1 MGACILMA
9 FYTRKP
15 QEVEAHVFNGSS
27 TGVGQVTKWMETGVW
42 KDSEIH
48 TRDIRNMDVNG
59 VQAFPGD
66 YIVKIGDQFRAM
78 SPQDFSDMYEPVTDE
93 DRLPGDY
100 KAKNVVMGDKVEMW
114 GKGYVV
120 KGVKTRGDDM
130 ILELDDGSNVPVRGD
145 TTVKVIEVRA

>member
-1 MGACILMA
+1 MG
-9 FYTRKP
+9 FYKRKP

-27 TGVGQVTKWMETGVW
+27 TGVGQVTKWIETGVW

-66 YIVKIGDQFRAM
+66 YIVKVGDQFTAM
-78 SPQDFSDMYEPVTDE
+78 SPQAFSDLYEAVNDE

-114 GKGYVV
+114 GKDYIV
-120 KGVKTRGDDM
+120 KGHKISGDDI
-130 ILELDDGSNVPVRGD
+130 ILTLDDGSNIQLRGEA
-145 TTVKVIEVRA
+145 TVKVTEVRA

>member
-1 MGACILMA
+1 
-9 FYTRKP
+9 
-15 QEVEAHVFNGSS
+15 
-27 TGVGQVTKWMETGVW
+27 
-42 KDSEIH
+42 
-48 TRDIRNMDVNG
+48 MDVNG

>member
-1 MGACILMA
+1 MA
-9 FYTRKP
+9 FYKRKP

-59 VQAFPGD
+59 TQAFPGD
-66 YIVKIGDQFRAM
+66 YIVKVGDQFRAM
-78 SPQDFSDMYEPVTDE
+78 SPQDFSDLYEPVTDE

-114 GKGYVV
+114 GKEYLV
-120 KGVKTRGDDM
+120 KGVKVSGDDT
-130 ILELDDGSNVPVRGD
+130 ILELDDGSNVQIRGE
-145 TTVKVIEVRA
+145 TAVKVTEVRA